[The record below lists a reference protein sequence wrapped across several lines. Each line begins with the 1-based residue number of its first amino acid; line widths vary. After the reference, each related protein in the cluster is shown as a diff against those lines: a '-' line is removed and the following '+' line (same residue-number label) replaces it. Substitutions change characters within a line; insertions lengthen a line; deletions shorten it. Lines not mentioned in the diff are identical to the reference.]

1 MSKARV
7 DSKDNLMGKRFIRV
21 ATSGNKDATGAFER
35 RKRRSV
41 VTCPRTGGRA
51 KNHMRRGTGRTRT
64 DSAAMTVALSE
75 FMWCK
80 RYEEIVLY
88 IICCLKRICCF
99 NVALMLP

>member
-41 VTCPRTGGRA
+41 VTCPRTGGRDVSSRSTMGTLRCRSRSA
-51 KNHMRRGTGRTRT
+51 VTGSSSSNHSSCIKVR
-64 DSAAMTVALSE
+64 
-75 FMWCK
+75 
-80 RYEEIVLY
+80 
-88 IICCLKRICCF
+88 
-99 NVALMLP
+99 